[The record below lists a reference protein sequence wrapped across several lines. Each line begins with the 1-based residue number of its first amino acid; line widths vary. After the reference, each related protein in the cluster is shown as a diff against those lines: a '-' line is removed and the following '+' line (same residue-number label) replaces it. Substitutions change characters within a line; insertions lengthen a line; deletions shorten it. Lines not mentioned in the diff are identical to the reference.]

1 MLRPNPYQSSDGD
14 NVPSSSPSGR
24 QASGSRPQASA
35 IIVRGLEYVI
45 ALLIVLALIWV
56 VHVFV
61 LTGDW
66 LR

>member
-1 MLRPNPYQSSDGD
+1 MLRPNPYQSTDD
-14 NVPSSSPSGR
+14 DLPSSPSGR
-24 QASGSRPQASA
+24 QASGSRPHASA